1 MSADVPNNQT
11 AFQGLGFSKLLGHN
25 YTVKTSEHPMRSVI
39 PAAIAIFLFSPSLTI
54 AAATIPTPSGGKE
67 QPICKIGGVLPEG
80 WYVFA
85 QDDASRWEDM
95 DCPRP
100 PTLDDAR
107 FNVWRTAP
115 AVETPLFACRDT
127 PPPKNYTILEKLFKP
142 DCPVAGI
149 NLFGEPI
156 PNSYRLVRQ
165 TPLVVSETSEVQSDA
180 GGSRA
185 SPTAAEYAAA
195 GNEQFT
201 ARRYPEAEIEFRK
214 AGKLEPAS
222 ADWPALVALA
232 LVLQNK
238 YQDAKSEAEVAIRLD
253 PKNAMAHSALAAALG
268 GLALWKDTEL
278 EARVSLRLDP
288 SGTRGLPGLPQYL
301 LGLSLWYQGKKDQ
314 AEEILRQAAATQ
326 DRYRGKLAQLL
337 YENGKLDESETN
349 YRQALKANPG
359 DPFLTQGLDA
369 VLKAKA
375 SKP

>member
-1 MSADVPNNQT
+1 MRLVPSAVIT
-11 AFQGLGFSKLLGHN
+11 MFLL
-25 YTVKTSEHPMRSVI
+25 
-39 PAAIAIFLFSPSLTI
+39 SPSLTL
-54 AAATIPTPSGGKE
+54 AAASAPPPPSTAKE

-85 QDDASRWEDM
+85 QDDANRWEDM

-100 PTLDDAR
+100 ATLEDTR

-127 PPPKNYTILEKLFKP
+127 PSPKSYTILEKFFKP
-142 DCPVAGI
+142 DCPMAGI

-156 PNSYRLVRQ
+156 ANAYTLVRQ
-165 TPLVVSETSEVQSDA
+165 APRAVSDTPGSQTETRD
-180 GGSRA
+180 SRA
-185 SPTAAEYAAA
+185 APTAAEYAAA
-195 GNEQFT
+195 GNEHFA
-201 ARRYPEAEIEFRK
+201 ARRYPEAEVEFRK

-238 YQDAKSEAEVAIRLD
+238 YDDAKTEAEVAIRLD

-288 SGTRGLPGLPQYL
+288 SGARGLPGLPQYL
-301 LGLSLWYQGKKDQ
+301 LGLSLWYQDKKEQ
-314 AEEILRQAAATQ
+314 AEEILRQVAATQ

-337 YENGKLDESETN
+337 YENGKLDEAETQ
-349 YRQALKANPG
+349 YRQALKINPG
-359 DPFLTQGLDA
+359 DPFLTQGLDQ